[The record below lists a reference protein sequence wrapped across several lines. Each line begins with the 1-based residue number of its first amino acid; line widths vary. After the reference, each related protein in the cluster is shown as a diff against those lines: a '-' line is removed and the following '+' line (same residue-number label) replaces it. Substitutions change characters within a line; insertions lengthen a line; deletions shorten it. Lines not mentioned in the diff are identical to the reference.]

1 MLQFDLVEVEK
12 SKKLIFHR
20 INPFLAISKLR
31 LSAYLGTPSGI
42 PKLKFWLGL
51 LIPKLFSYPL
61 CFLKCVNFSEFVGG
75 HTLGF
80 FKYRTEIAC
89 VMKADL

>member
-31 LSAYLGTPSGI
+31 LSAYLCTPSGV

-51 LIPKLFSYPL
+51 LIPKFFSYPL
-61 CFLKCVNFSEFVGG
+61 G
-75 HTLGF
+75 
-80 FKYRTEIAC
+80 
-89 VMKADL
+89 KAKAV